1 MSGFIIN
8 CCARWRRK
16 DAKQK
21 EPQKLRLRRSV
32 QLPGYSHR
40 PSLLLLVQLAVL
52 TSTLLTG
59 AIAAPAKMSPPP
71 KAKLA
76 PPPPKAKL
84 APPPPKAKL
93 APPPPPPAVAAAP
106 SSGPLTIKGRLQYR
120 TTKPAGK
127 WVLAAVTNDVKY
139 LLPKQPVDVTNGQLI
154 PAGRFISLTC
164 FLPNATATAC
174 SNITDAMVTQAAAPV
189 PASNITLSV
198 LVMVVSVTASAQCE
212 NRAGANVTQVQNA
225 FLGPNGY
232 ADFFGNCSYGRMVF
246 DRQKLTVVPVA
257 VNCSLAIA
265 TCNEDAISV
274 AAKQQLP
281 ANIQIGSYSQFV
293 FVLPNN
299 MAVTCGWV
307 GLAELPGMHSW
318 FTPDSL
324 GIFSKGTVMQELL
337 HNFGLYHS
345 WKDGVEYDDFSTAMG
360 SGDSCPSAPELWRL
374 GWATPLA
381 QLNSSSF
388 ARDTFKTFALPATY
402 LGYKDKGVMIKIQPD
417 WLDPLYTKNLYLALR
432 MKAAGDRDLLDQFA
446 GKLNMHEISRDI
458 DNSFV
463 APGDPRESLLGTLI
477 PSSSVTF
484 FNYKLHIL
492 TGDLDTSTNSMS
504 VTICRFLIGPN
515 DCVDNALLQPLSP
528 SPWPPSPP
536 PSPPPSTPPRPP
548 PPPKRQ
554 LPSKPPPSPP
564 PPPPTSP
571 PPPPPPNP
579 PPPPPPSPPPPPP
592 PSPPPP
598 SPPSPPPPPPPSP
611 PPPPPP
617 PPSPPPPPPPSPPP
631 PSPPSPPPPPPPSP
645 PPPPPPSPPP
655 PPPPN
660 TPPPPPPSPP
670 PPPPSVVV
678 PETNEAGKPPPMSQ
692 KPPPKSSKSPPKS
705 PEIKDSP
712 KLRSPPKV
720 EDDR

>member
-1 MSGFIIN
+1 MSGFIFN
-8 CCARWRRK
+8 CYGRWRRK
-16 DAKQK
+16 DGKHK
-21 EPQKLRLRRSV
+21 EPQKLRLRSI
-32 QLPGYSHR
+32 QLPGCSHR

-59 AIAAPAKMSPPP
+59 AIAAPAKKSPPP
-71 KAKLA
+71 KVKLS
-76 PPPPKAKL
+76 PSPPK
-84 APPPPKAKL
+84 

-106 SSGPLTIKGRLQYR
+106 SSGPIFIKGRLQYR
-120 TTKPAGK
+120 TTKPGGK
-127 WVLAAVTNDVKY
+127 WILAAVNINVNY
-139 LLPKQPVDVTNGQLI
+139 LLPKQPVDVTNGQPI
-154 PAGRFISLTC
+154 PAGRYISLTC

-174 SNITDAMVTQAAAPV
+174 SNITNAMVTQAAAPV

-198 LVMVVSVTASAQCE
+198 LVMLVTVTASAQCG
-212 NRAGANVTQVQNA
+212 NRSGANVTEVRNA

-246 DRQKLTVVPVA
+246 DRQNFKVVSVA

-307 GLAELPGMHSW
+307 GLAELPGMQSW

-337 HNFGLYHS
+337 HNFGLYHG
-345 WKDGVEYDDFSTAMG
+345 WKDGVEYDDYSTAMG

-374 GWATPLA
+374 GWATPLE
-381 QLNSSSF
+381 QLNSTSF
-388 ARDTFKTFALPATY
+388 NLDIYKTFTLPATY
-402 LGYKDKGVMIKIQPD
+402 LGPTGVMIKIQPD
-417 WLDPLYTKNLYLALR
+417 WLDPFYTKNLYLALR
-432 MKAAGDRDLLDQFA
+432 MKAAGDIDLLDQFA
-446 GKLNMHEISRDI
+446 GKLSMHEVSRDI

-463 APGDPRESLLGTLI
+463 APGDPRSSILGALI
-477 PSSSVTF
+477 PGSSVTL

-492 TGDLDTSTNSMS
+492 IGDLDATTNSTA

-515 DCVDNALLQPLSP
+515 DCVDSTFPPPLSP

-536 PSPPPSTPPRPP
+536 PSQPPSAPPRPP
-548 PPPKRQ
+548 PPSKRQ
-554 LPSKPPPSPP
+554 LPSK
-564 PPPPTSP
+564 
-571 PPPPPPNP
+571 
-579 PPPPPPSPPPPPP
+579 
-592 PSPPPP
+592 
-598 SPPSPPPPPPPSP
+598 PPPSP

-631 PSPPSPPPPPPPSP
+631 PPPPSPPPPPPPSP

-655 PPPPN
+655 PPPPSPPPPPPPSPPPPPPPSPPPPPPPSPPPPPPPSPPPPPPPSPPPPPPPSPPPPPPPSPPPPPPPSP
-660 TPPPPPPSPP
+660 PPPPPPSPP

-678 PETNEAGKPPPMSQ
+678 PEINEGGKPPPMSQ
-692 KPPPKSSKSPPKS
+692 KPPPKSSNSLPKS
-705 PEIKDSP
+705 PEIKDAPSP
-712 KLRSPPKV
+712 RSPPKV
-720 EDDR
+720 EDD